1 MQTAFIAP
9 VETAPV
15 LPEGIFP
22 AFNTEQASAYTGL
35 AIATLEKLRCSG
47 GGPRFVRYG
56 RKAVRYLVADLDA
69 FMAARTIGSTSESI
83 AA

>member
-1 MQTAFIAP
+1 MQTASIAP
-9 VETAPV
+9 AAVTPV
-15 LPEGIFP
+15 LPGGFFP

-35 AIATLEKLRCSG
+35 ASATLEKLRCTG

-56 RKAVRYLVADLDA
+56 RKAVRYLRADLDD
-69 FMAARTIGSTSESI
+69 FMAARTVGSTSEQM

>member
-1 MQTAFIAP
+1 MRRAFIAP
-9 VETAPV
+9 VEVVPV
-15 LPEGIFP
+15 LPGGVFP

-35 AIATLEKLRCSG
+35 ASATLEKLRCSG

-69 FMAARTIGSTSESI
+69 FMAARTVGSTSEAM